1 MSQSPIIPWQ
11 TRSDLKVVNL
21 GGQLEQIYAVKD
33 VVGNEFFRFGE
44 IEFYILEALK
54 KTITLDGLKRL
65 IEDRFG
71 FSLGTREVMAYLNHL
86 ASDNL
91 LVAKGLGDGVR
102 LFRQH
107 ERIHSTGYLQ
117 KVMGLMSIKL
127 PGFYPGPML
136 SVLRPVGM
144 LLFNPAAVA
153 AATIAFLATAV
164 FAILSWQSL
173 ATRVPSVAE
182 LLSVE
187 HLFLMAIGFA
197 IAKVFHEIGHG
208 LACRQTGH
216 ECSEMGVLLLV
227 MIPCLYCDVSD
238 MWTAKSRYKR
248 LLVSLAGVFVE
259 LSLATL
265 CFWGWYFS
273 IDGTFNRFL
282 FGMML
287 VTSVNTL
294 FVNGNPLMK
303 YDGYYALS
311 DFLKIH
317 NLSTIAQKCLNRTID
332 GFFFGME
339 PSLTLHQKS
348 HWLKAYAVGSVIY
361 RWIIL
366 SAIGWMAWTFFE
378 NQQLLMFGR
387 IVIVVL
393 LIIAILPML
402 LNLQRF
408 WRNGWRFGIRWVNTL
423 FFLAAV
429 GAIVWLAS
437 QFEFEHRVSGQAIV
451 KLADAKQVFAP
462 DAGVIVAS
470 ISDGDEV
477 EAGDPIAK
485 VINDELLLEKLIANE
500 QVKDVSARLAA
511 LQHNNEKTA
520 AAEIEFWKKRKDS
533 WSRKLD
539 DINRQISK
547 LSVVSPSKG
556 KFVAQLLP
564 RVSLAE
570 AEEVLVAQNGS
581 WAHDEY
587 AGGSVERG
595 ENLGYV
601 ADPATFEGTVQI
613 AEKDIELVEKNQEVR
628 IFLPFKKQFFVGN
641 VTKISA
647 ESEPVAGAELANSG
661 AEAEDEIRFYRVE
674 FQFPFDER
682 VRIGSSRKAVIL
694 CRKTN
699 VFQWTA
705 RWIHG
710 TFWL

>member
-1 MSQSPIIPWQ
+1 M
-11 TRSDLKVVNL
+11 VNL
-21 GGQLEQIYAVKD
+21 GGQQGQIYAVKD
-33 VVGNEFFRFGE
+33 VVSNEYFRFGE
-44 IEFYILEALK
+44 IEFHILDTLK
-54 KTITLDGLKRL
+54 KTITLDGLKSA
-65 IEDRFG
+65 IQERFG
-71 FSLGTREVMAYLNHL
+71 FSPGTREIMSYLNHL

-91 LVAKGLGDGVR
+91 LVAKGLGDGLR

-127 PGFYPGPML
+127 PGFYPGPLL
-136 SVLRPVGM
+136 SALRPVGI
-144 LLFNPAAVA
+144 LLFNPVTVA
-153 AATIAFLATAV
+153 AATVAFLATTL

-173 ATRVPSVAE
+173 ATRVPTVAE
-182 LLSVE
+182 LFSVE

-197 IAKVFHEIGHG
+197 IAKALHEIGHG

-238 MWTAKSRYKR
+238 LWTAKSRYKR
-248 LLVSLAGVFVE
+248 MLVSLAGVFVE

-273 IDGTFNRFL
+273 IDGTFHRFL

-287 VTSVNTL
+287 VTSVNTI
-294 FVNGNPLMK
+294 FINGNPLMK

-317 NLSTIAQKCLNRTID
+317 NLSTIAQKSLGRTID
-332 GFFFGME
+332 GFFFAME
-339 PSLTLHQKS
+339 PSLTLHQKT
-348 HWLKAYAVGSVIY
+348 HWLKAYATGSVIY
-361 RWIIL
+361 RWMIL

-387 IVIVVL
+387 IVIAVL
-393 LIIAILPML
+393 LVIALLPML

-408 WRNGWRFGIRWVNTL
+408 WRNGWRFGLRWVNVL

-429 GAIVWLAS
+429 AAIVWLAS
-437 QFEFEHRVSGQAIV
+437 QFEFEHRVSGHATV
-451 KLADAKQVFAP
+451 KLAQAKQIFAP
-462 DAGVIVAS
+462 DAGFIVAR

-485 VINDELLLEKLIANE
+485 VINDELLLEQLIANE
-500 QVKDVSARLAA
+500 QVDDVTARLAA
-511 LQHNNEKTA
+511 LEHANEKTA
-520 AAEIEFWKKRKDS
+520 AAEIEFWKKRKAS
-533 WSRKLD
+533 WERKLE
-539 DINRQISK
+539 DIDSQIAK
-547 LSVVSPSKG
+547 LSVVSPHQG
-556 KFVAQLLP
+556 KFVAQLHP
-564 RVSLAE
+564 GASLAE
-570 AEEVLVAQNGS
+570 SEELLVAQSGAWS
-581 WAHDEY
+581 DAEF

-601 ADPATFEGTVQI
+601 ADPGTFEGTIQV

-628 IFLPFKKQFFVGN
+628 IFLPFEKRFFVGK

-647 ESEPVAGAELANSG
+647 ESETTAGQEATAIETGAENEL
-661 AEAEDEIRFYRVE
+661 RYYRVE
-674 FQFPFDER
+674 FQFPFDDR

-705 RWIHG
+705 RWIQG